1 MLRLCWFI
9 GFCFFTVLCHGSTL
23 YDEQGGGDEVSSLQ
37 TDIELPSSDSGSG
50 DEQLKAKK
58 RKSRDAVVAGDSV
71 LSGEITA
78 EHIDDLIEK
87 NAIERLIKIYDDL
100 PMSAKRTMPVSREG
114 FYSVDES
121 LFWQS
126 DVTAND
132 QRIARLFFPHRYI
145 LDHYGRSFDRLNE
158 AAQLCVLIAAKHGY
172 QLSCEIIA
180 NIFPFQQN
188 EKEIA
193 NRLRLRSTSLSVRD
207 KINFI
212 LNVPFSMNNQEN
224 VTIFRTGEGREILQ
238 QFAESSGDVNS
249 LVAFNAAYACLLLGE
264 KVHAL
269 KLFLKA
275 GKKGIKRGFIEAAD
289 LFVNGKMED
298 LHLLPE
304 PLLKSGK
311 VETLKELLA
320 LAGDDGQWYLADC
333 YRYHWLAG
341 PSERAYY
348 DEYYAIVS
356 NESRVASYHYEY
368 ALLHINWAERL
379 KDSDVN
385 KISFYK
391 IALDSLSN
399 TMTLGRLEALPD
411 MEKVLIILDKIIKG
425 NSSFSSLIN
434 LEEVRAEMVSFKE
447 KYDRQLAMS
456 TSFKQRMLNALL
468 AK

>member
-1 MLRLCWFI
+1 MF
-9 GFCFFTVLCHGSTL
+9 FCFFTVLCHGSTL
-23 YDEQGGGDEVSSLQ
+23 YDGQGGGDEVSSFH
-37 TDIELPSSDSGSG
+37 TDIELPSSGSDSG
-50 DEQLKAKK
+50 DEQLKK
-58 RKSRDAVVAGDSV
+58 RKSRDAVVAGGSA
-71 LSGEITA
+71 LGGEITA

-100 PMSAKRTMPVSREG
+100 HMSTKRVMPRSREG
-114 FYSVDES
+114 FDSVDDP
-121 LFWQS
+121 LFWRS

-158 AAQLCVLIAAKHGY
+158 AAQLCILIAAKHGY
-172 QLSCEIIA
+172 QLSREIIA

-188 EKEIA
+188 EKESA
-193 NRLRLRSTSLSVRD
+193 NKLRLKSISLPLRD

-224 VTIFRTGEGREILQ
+224 VTIFRTDEGREILQ
-238 QFAESSGDVNS
+238 QFAELSGEVNS

-289 LFVNGKMED
+289 LFVNGKMEA

-304 PLLKSGK
+304 PLVKSGK

-320 LAGDDGQWYLADC
+320 LAGDDGRWYLADC

-379 KDSDVN
+379 QDSDAD
-385 KISFYK
+385 KINFYK

-399 TMTLGRLEALPD
+399 TMTLGRLEVLPD
-411 MEKVLIILDKIIKG
+411 MEGVLIILDRLIKN
-425 NSSFSSLIN
+425 NSSFGALIN
-434 LEEVRAEMVSFKE
+434 LEEARAEIASFKE
-447 KYDRQLAMS
+447 KYERQLVVSA
-456 TSFKQRMLNALL
+456 SFKQRMLNELL

>member
-1 MLRLCWFI
+1 MLRLCWFMV
-9 GFCFFTVLCHGSTL
+9 FCFFTVLCHGTTL
-23 YDEQGGGDEVSSLQ
+23 YDEQGGGDEVSSFH
-37 TDIELPSSDSGSG
+37 TDIELPSSGSDSG
-50 DEQLKAKK
+50 DEQLKK
-58 RKSRDAVVAGDSV
+58 RKSRDAVVAGGSA
-71 LSGEITA
+71 LGGEITA

-100 PMSAKRTMPVSREG
+100 HMSTKRVMPRSREG
-114 FYSVDES
+114 FDSVDES
-121 LFWQS
+121 LFWRS
-126 DVTAND
+126 DITADD

-158 AAQLCVLIAAKHGY
+158 AAQLCVLIAARHGY
-172 QLSCEIIA
+172 QLSREIMA
-180 NIFPFQQN
+180 NIFPFQKN

-193 NRLRLRSTSLSVRD
+193 NNLRLRSASLSVRD

-224 VTIFRTGEGREILQ
+224 VIIFRTDEGREILQ
-238 QFAESSGDVNS
+238 QFAESSEEVNS
-249 LVAFNAAYACLLLGE
+249 LVAFNAAYACLLLGN
-264 KVHAL
+264 KTNAL

-275 GKKGIKRGFIEAAD
+275 GEKGMRRGFIEAAN

-304 PLLKSGK
+304 PLVKSEK
-311 VETLKELLA
+311 IETLKELLT
-320 LAGDDGQWYLADC
+320 LAGDDGRWYLADC
-333 YRYHWLAG
+333 YRHRWLEG
-341 PSERAYY
+341 SSERAYY

-379 KDSDVN
+379 EDGDAD

-411 MEKVLIILDKIIKG
+411 MERVLIALDKLIKKHP
-425 NSSFSSLIN
+425 SFKDAIN
-434 LEEVRAEMVSFKE
+434 LEEARAETAAFKE
-447 KYDRQLAMS
+447 QYDRQLAIS
-456 TSFKQRMLNALL
+456 ASFKQRMLNALL